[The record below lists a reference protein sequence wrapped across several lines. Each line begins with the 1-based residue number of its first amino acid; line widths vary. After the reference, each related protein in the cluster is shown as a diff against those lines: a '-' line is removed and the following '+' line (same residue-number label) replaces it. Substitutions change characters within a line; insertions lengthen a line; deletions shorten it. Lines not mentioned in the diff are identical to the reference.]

1 MQMGLVIEFNISD
14 LFKQKQSIKQEYY
27 KTHQCERY
35 YANGY
40 P

>member
-14 LFKQKQSIKQEYY
+14 SFKQKQSIKQEYY
-27 KTHQCERY
+27 KTHQWERY
-35 YANGY
+35 YANDY